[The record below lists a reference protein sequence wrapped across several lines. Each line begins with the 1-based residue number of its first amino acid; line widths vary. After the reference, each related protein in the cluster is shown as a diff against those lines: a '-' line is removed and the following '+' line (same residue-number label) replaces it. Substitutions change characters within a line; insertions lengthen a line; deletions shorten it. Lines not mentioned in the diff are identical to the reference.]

1 MSSSN
6 GDGSKLTSPVRPR
19 HQVTRSISH
28 RSQHHH
34 HHHHY
39 HHPHIHRRD
48 KDEKSS
54 QSTLQKAHA
63 GSSIEGTK
71 SEGVSPN
78 ESRNTSRRTSVFG
91 SAGDGLDVARA
102 NIRRPL
108 KDGELAAEKEK
119 EVLMAT
125 LVVSCQSSC
134 RANCANRELRNT
146 LTDLNTLSNNTT
158 RRLDNSYYAVLEKL
172 SVLQSTIVS
181 LKELASMTRELNEGF
196 NTEAEEVVQEIK
208 TQLDG
213 FEGFEMQQNKVEGL
227 EQRVKQ
233 GRETIKTL
241 SGRVEVV
248 RKRVESWEKTEQ
260 EWQEKTKKRLQILW
274 VFISICATLLLAVVI
289 ADYIPGKPQ
298 GSGLIQGMN
307 ASQLPGVR
315 EIEKAKNE
323 SWGLT
328 RPPSAEALDSLLG
341 KDAKDKE
348 EEKAKE
354 DVRLQ
359 VFDEI

>member
-6 GDGSKLTSPVRPR
+6 SDGSKLVSPVRPR
-19 HQVTRSISH
+19 HQVTRSISEASPQSLHKAH
-28 RSQHHH
+28 RSHQHH

-54 QSTLQKAHA
+54 QTTLQKAHP

-78 ESRNTSRRTSVFG
+78 DSRNTSRRTSVFG
-91 SAGDGLDVARA
+91 SIGDGLDVIRA

-108 KDGELAAEKEK
+108 KDGELEAEKEK
-119 EVLMAT
+119 GILMAT
-125 LVVSCQSSC
+125 
-134 RANCANRELRNT
+134 ELRNT
-146 LTDLNTLSNNTT
+146 LTDLNTVSNNTT

-181 LKELASMTRELNEGF
+181 LKELASMTRELNEEF

-213 FEGFEMQQNKVEGL
+213 FEGFESQQNKVKGL
-227 EQRVKQ
+227 EERVKH

-248 RKRVESWEKTEQ
+248 RKRVETWEKTEQ
-260 EWQEKTKKRLQILW
+260 EWQEKTQKRLKILW
-274 VFISICATLLLAVVI
+274 VFISIGATILLAVFI
-289 ADYIPGKPQ
+289 ADYIPGRSQ

-307 ASQLPGVR
+307 ASQLSRIR

-328 RPPSAEALDSLLG
+328 KPPSAEALDSLLG
-341 KDAKDKE
+341 QNTEDNQ

-354 DVRLQ
+354 AVRLK

>member
-1 MSSSN
+1 
-6 GDGSKLTSPVRPR
+6 
-19 HQVTRSISH
+19 
-28 RSQHHH
+28 
-34 HHHHY
+34 
-39 HHPHIHRRD
+39 
-48 KDEKSS
+48 
-54 QSTLQKAHA
+54 
-63 GSSIEGTK
+63 
-71 SEGVSPN
+71 
-78 ESRNTSRRTSVFG
+78 
-91 SAGDGLDVARA
+91 
-102 NIRRPL
+102 
-108 KDGELAAEKEK
+108 
-119 EVLMAT
+119 
-125 LVVSCQSSC
+125 
-134 RANCANRELRNT
+134 

-260 EWQEKTKKRLQILW
+260 EWQEKTKKRLQIFW
-274 VFISICATLLLAVVI
+274 VFISICATILLAVVI
-289 ADYIPGKPQ
+289 ADYIPGRPQ
-298 GSGLIQGMN
+298 GPGLGMIDP
-307 ASQLPGVR
+307 QLPGVR

-328 RPPSAEALDSLLG
+328 RPPSAEALDSFLG
-341 KDAKDKE
+341 KDAKDKQE
-348 EEKAKE
+348 EQAKE